1 MDFMSFLELMGTSD
15 LPLVA
20 AFFIGL
26 MMAISPC
33 PLATNITAIAYISR
47 RMGNAKKTFLTG
59 LAYTL
64 GRALIYAGIASL
76 AVWVGLNVQSA
87 SFFLQHYGERIIG
100 PFLIVVGI
108 IMLLLNWIPAINGVP
123 FFQSF
128 NESMANKGL
137 LGAFVLGAVF
147 ALAFCPF
154 SAVLFFGMLIPIALT
169 VGDGILIP
177 TVFAFGTGLPVVL
190 FSLLLTRGIS
200 AAGGAVRKLSVFEK
214 WAKII
219 LSAIF
224 LAVGVYYTVMVFL
237 W

>member
-1 MDFMSFLELMGTSD
+1 MDLMSFLELMGTSD

-33 PLATNITAIAYISR
+33 PMATNITAIAYISR
-47 RMGNAKKTFLTG
+47 RMGNAKMTFLTG
-59 LAYTL
+59 LFYTL
-64 GRALIYAGIASL
+64 GRALIYAGITSL
-76 AVWVGLNVQSA
+76 AVWIGINVQSV

-108 IMLLLNWIPAINGVP
+108 IMLLVNWIPAINGIP
-123 FFQSF
+123 YFQTF
-128 NESMANKGL
+128 NEYIAKKGL

-154 SAVLFFGMLIPIALT
+154 SALLFFGMLIPIALT

-177 TVFAFGTGLPVVL
+177 SVFAFGTGLPVVL
-190 FSLLLTRGIS
+190 FSLLLTKGIS
-200 AAGGAVRKLSVFEK
+200 VAGSAMRKLSLFEK
-214 WAKII
+214 WTKII
-219 LSAIF
+219 LSSIF
-224 LAVGVYYTVMVFL
+224 LAVGVYYTLMIYL